1 MFEVGSKFRIAMR
14 GECANCTVTDIQET
28 RDFTGKL
35 IKLYTVD
42 FVDYDVETTYTY
54 DQLAMEATMN
64 VQFVKVGKVEVDT
77 GHFVIVDVDGV
88 EDVPTAID
96 LGVDQVYQMNF
107 TTGVVVGS
115 YNGNFAVY
123 AAIVNNV
130 YTAGYF
136 ISMDGSVPQEIS
148 LS

>member
-1 MFEVGSKFRIAMR
+1 
-14 GECANCTVTDIQET
+14 
-28 RDFTGKL
+28 
-35 IKLYTVD
+35 
-42 FVDYDVETTYTY
+42 
-54 DQLAMEATMN
+54 MN

-88 EDVPTAID
+88 EDVPTAIS
-96 LGVDQVYQMNF
+96 LGVDEVYQMNF
-107 TTGVVVGS
+107 TTGVVVGT